1 MNLLIQFIFAVV
13 LIAAFL
19 LADVLFGIFSS
30 VISMV
35 LTIAGI
41 VVILGIIVTAILF
54 D

>member
-1 MNLLIQFIFAVV
+1 MNLLIQFIFAAV
-13 LIAAFL
+13 LITAFL

-30 VISMV
+30 VISMI

>member
-1 MNLLIQFIFAVV
+1 MNLLIQFIFAAV

-30 VISMV
+30 VISMI

-41 VVILGIIVTAILF
+41 VVVLGIIVTAILF

>member
-1 MNLLIQFIFAVV
+1 MGLLIQFIFAAV

-19 LADVLFGIFSS
+19 LADILFGIFSS
-30 VISMV
+30 VIGLV

-41 VVILGIIVTAILF
+41 VVILEIIITAILF